1 MVVFKF
7 KIGKWRIAI
16 GILPTVKTEGVYSN
30 LPDGNHILMWDFDD
44 VPLKRVKLELQR
56 VQIRYG
62 LPDIYILNTG
72 KKNHYIAYCFKR
84 VSFELAREILA
95 SCHSIDPEFYRLGV
109 YRGRWTLRIGPKCG
123 RVPKLVAKLVGFS
136 KEDVDIKELKNFVIY
151 ETVIDGYK
159 NKVYEFGKE

>member
-7 KIGKWRIAI
+7 KIGMWRIAI
-16 GILPTVKTEGVYSN
+16 GILPTVKTEGVYSS
-30 LPDGNHILMWDFDD
+30 LPDGRHILMWDFDD
-44 VPLKRVKLELQR
+44 VPLRTVELELR
-56 VQIRYG
+56 KVQFSYN
-62 LPDIYILNTG
+62 LPNIYILNTG

-84 VSFELAREILA
+84 CTFEEAREILA
-95 SCHSIDPEFYRLGV
+95 RCHHIDPEFYRLGV

-123 RVPKLVAKLVGFS
+123 RVPKLVKVLKSPVP
-136 KEDVDIKELKNFVIY
+136 EDVSIKELNDFVIY